1 MTDSAGMPD
10 RGQTDAGTLS
20 PEVLASAIGPSL
32 ATESVLSAAG
42 AVGND
47 STVGLV
53 AAVLDAEAE
62 REEAQRESAKPVLF
76 ADDLLPGVGAEET
89 TLRDG
94 LKAAGRATFV
104 VLLLINALDSLQSSG
119 LSVLAPDI
127 QKTFGVSSG
136 AIVFISAASGAFLI
150 LGAVP
155 MGWLADRFRR
165 GPIIGCA
172 GLLFAVM
179 TALSGAAVNIFTFFL
194 ARFGVGLAQSSN
206 IPVNGS
212 MLADTYPI
220 GLRGRIGAAT
230 GFANGVVGALSPLV
244 LGGIAAAVGGTAGW
258 RWALV
263 VLGLPVLVLAIFAF
277 RLPEPPR
284 GQYEMKD
291 VLGGVVEDAN
301 PVPMSLDAAFARL
314 FRIRTVKTTIIAFS
328 AIGFGLFTGPVLG
341 NLFLDQHY
349 HLGTF
354 KRGLVGTI
362 GGLGVVAVLPFA
374 GKYYDKLYRT
384 NPPKALAL
392 IGLAILPSAVLTPIQ
407 YFMPSWIGWMIL
419 QIPQTILLLTAYSMV
434 GPILQTIVPYR
445 LRGMGTALGAI
456 YIFFIGAT
464 GGALLAALLTNSF
477 GPRTAVLVLLIPS
490 TIIGGLLILR
500 SASFVRNDLS
510 LIVAELQEELDEAE
524 RQRQDPEHIPVI
536 QVNHID
542 FSYGQVQVLFD
553 VGFEVKRGEVLAL
566 LGTNGAGKSTV
577 LRVIAG
583 LGIPSRGVVRL
594 NGRSITLA
602 APERRTRLG
611 IQMLPGGRGVFGSMT
626 VLENLELG
634 AFIYRDDP
642 IDFER
647 RIERVLELFPVLS
660 DRRSDLAG
668 SLSGGQQQMLALAR
682 VLLHDPE
689 VLIIDELSLGLAP
702 TVVQD
707 LIAVVERLR
716 ASGMTIIVVE
726 QSLNV
731 AAAISDRAIFMEKG
745 QVRFDGPTR
754 ELMERDDLARA
765 VFLGGKAD

>member
-1 MTDSAGMPD
+1 MTTPERRRPD
-10 RGQTDAGTLS
+10 VGELSTDA
-20 PEVLASAIGPSL
+20 LAGAVGSSL

-42 AVGND
+42 VVGND

-53 AAVLDAEAE
+53 QAVLDAEAE
-62 REEAQRESAKPVLF
+62 REQAQREGAKPVLF
-76 ADDLLPGVGAEET
+76 ADELLPGVGAEET
-89 TLRDG
+89 TLREG
-94 LKAAGRATFV
+94 LKKAGRATFI
-104 VLLLINALDSLQSSG
+104 VLIALTSLDGLQGAG

-165 GPIIGCA
+165 GPIIGIS
-172 GLLFAVM
+172 GLLFAAMV
-179 TALSGAAVNIFTFFL
+179 ALSGLAINIFTFFW
-194 ARFGVGLAQSSN
+194 ARFGVGIAQSST

-212 MLADTYPI
+212 LLADTYPI

-230 GFANGVVGALSPLV
+230 GFANGIVTAISPIAV
-244 LGGIAAAVGGTAGW
+244 GGIAAAVGGTAGW
-258 RWALV
+258 RWAMI
-263 VLGLPVLVLAIFAF
+263 VLGLPVVVVALLAF

-284 GQYEMKD
+284 GQHEMTD
-291 VLGGVVEDAN
+291 VLGGIVQDSN
-301 PVPMSLDAAFARL
+301 PVPMSLEASFARL
-314 FRIRTVKTTIIAFS
+314 MRIRTVRTTIMAFS

-341 NLFLDQHY
+341 NLFLDEHY
-349 HLGTF
+349 HLGSF

-374 GKYYDKLYRT
+374 GKYYDRLYRKD
-384 NPPKALAL
+384 PPRALAL
-392 IGLAILPSAVLTPIQ
+392 IGIAVLPSAFLAPIQ
-407 YFMPSWIGWMIL
+407 YFMPSWIGWML
-419 QIPQTILLLTAYSMV
+419 LSIPQTILLMTAYSLV
-434 GPILQTIVPYR
+434 GPVLQTIVPYR

-477 GPRTAVLVLLIPS
+477 GPRTAVLVLFIPS

-510 LIVAELQEELDEAE
+510 LIVAELQEELDESE

-553 VGFEVKRGEVLAL
+553 VGFEVRRGEVLAL

-583 LGIPSRGVVRL
+583 LGVPSRGVVRL
-594 NGRSITLA
+594 NGRSVTLA
-602 APERRTRLG
+602 SPERRARLG
-611 IQMLPGGRGVFGSMT
+611 IHMLPGGKGVFGSMT

-642 IDFER
+642 ADFER
-647 RIERVLELFPVLS
+647 RVARAFELFPVLAG
-660 DRRSDLAG
+660 RREDIAG

-702 TVVQD
+702 AVVQD

-731 AAAISDRAIFMEKG
+731 AAAISDRAVFMEKG

-754 ELMERDDLARA
+754 QLMERDDLARA